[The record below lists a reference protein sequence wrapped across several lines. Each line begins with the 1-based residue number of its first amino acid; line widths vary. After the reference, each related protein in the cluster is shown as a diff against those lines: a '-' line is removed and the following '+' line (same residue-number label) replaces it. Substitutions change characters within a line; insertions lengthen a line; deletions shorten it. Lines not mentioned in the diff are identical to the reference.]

1 MTQENTENTEVET
14 AQDDTG
20 SQTETVEKTEEQTET
35 DDTAEYFTVK
45 VDGVEKKVTKDELL
59 KDYQIKEASYQRLQK
74 AEALKDEVK
83 PYLSVVRALKKGDLS
98 VLKEL
103 GLKREDVLNFSE
115 KELKAYIEEQQ
126 LSPEQREAKEAK
138 EERDAL
144 KREKEILLADQAAQ
158 KVEDEIIDAFK
169 DAAIPLKGNPRLI
182 RRVAENMYADLE
194 AGYQPSA
201 KKSLKRVQDTIDL
214 EFKEYVERC
223 LGKDADKFLDNLPT
237 KLVDGIRKKGVKQ
250 VQSQMPSG
258 RKSATTNKPKSPI
271 SDEFR
276 DYMKAEF
283 RKRG

>member
-1 MTQENTENTEVET
+1 MTEENTENTDLET
-14 AQDDTG
+14 TEETG
-20 SQTETVEKTEEQTET
+20 SEDQG
-35 DDTAEYFTVK
+35 DTAENDDGADSQEEPEYIEVK
-45 VDGVEKKVTKDELL
+45 IDGKIKKVTKEDLI
-59 KDYQIKEASYQRLQK
+59 KDYQIKEASYKRIEK
-74 AEALKDEVK
+74 AEALKEEVK
-83 PYLSVVRALKKGDLS
+83 PYLSIVRALKKGDLS

-115 KELKAYIEEQQ
+115 KELQAYIEEQQ

-144 KREKEILLADQAAQ
+144 RKEKEILEANRAADQLQ
-158 KVEDEIIDAFK
+158 DEIIGAFK
-169 DAAIPLKGNPRLI
+169 EAEIPLKGNPRLI

-201 KKSLKRVQDTIDL
+201 KKSLKRVQETIDQ
-214 EFKEYVERC
+214 EFQEYVERS
-223 LGKDADKFLDNLPT
+223 LGKNADKFLDSLPT

-250 VQSQMPSG
+250 VQSQMPTG
-258 RKSATTNKPKSPI
+258 KTAKKTKQSPI

-276 DYMKAEF
+276 NYMKAEF